1 MDKEETKIFE
11 KVIEVIRTQSE
22 TIRRLQAETHGQ
34 RIQIADAEATFSG
47 KVFKFAE
54 AREEESHILREARKI
69 LEKAAQERATA
80 TERLEEACTLYAKA
94 ESEGRASR
102 VIFQQ
107 AEDIT
112 FEARRLKA
120 DADRIAAHRAEER
133 GRVED
138 IAKAFD
144 AYQFATD
151 QHRKAQELNIFGDNA
166 NGENKAARECA
177 RTFDAL
183 RAAIRAGHDPD
194 RKGQGG

>member
-34 RIQIADAEATFSG
+34 
-47 KVFKFAE
+47 
-54 AREEESHILREARKI
+54 
-69 LEKAAQERATA
+69 
-80 TERLEEACTLYAKA
+80 
-94 ESEGRASR
+94 
-102 VIFQQ
+102 
-107 AEDIT
+107 
-112 FEARRLKA
+112 
-120 DADRIAAHRAEER
+120 RIAAHRAEER

-166 NGENKAARECA
+166 IGENKAARECA